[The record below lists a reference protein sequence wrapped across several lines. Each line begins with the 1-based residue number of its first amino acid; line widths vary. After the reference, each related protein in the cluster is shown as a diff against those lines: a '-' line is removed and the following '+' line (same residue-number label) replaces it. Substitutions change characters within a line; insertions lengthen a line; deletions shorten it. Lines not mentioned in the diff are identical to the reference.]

1 MIRVGYI
8 NQYDIYDET
17 VDFINDQYMM
27 AESAYSDYMTLVNR
41 INEYA
46 FIEGVSE
53 SDQEL
58 MEEGAKEVVE
68 KIGQAVINTIDKV
81 IELIKKCIENITGLI
96 FKHKD
101 TSKELD
107 KLLADHPELKNEV
120 IIALQK
126 GDMDL
131 KSLKDVNEL
140 LDTSQDII
148 NKMEAGKLEPS
159 KAEELYNKAVDKLE
173 KAKPFLTTIAAVG
186 SALSAV
192 LIVHKFLPSLREQ
205 KMNAEFTKQRLETMK
220 AKSNIDKMESEGKTS
235 IPVEGIARMK
245 NKIINKCCLIVSKQM
260 NATTKTNNRFTSAID
275 GFMKKH
281 LFNQKTYDSLK
292 GKKTKPVRLD
302 SERKRYDALKADIKE
317 FSDIIKPGSIK
328 ETSDKKNKDN

>member
-159 KAEELYNKAVDKLE
+159 KAEELYNKAVDKLD
-173 KAKPFLTTIAAVG
+173 KAKPFFDFAKGVSAVIAAG
-186 SALSAV
+186 LAIKTL
-192 LIVHKFLPSLREQ
+192 LPKMREAKLDCEISKSRMEAMKHQ
-205 KMNAEFTKQRLETMK
+205 K
-220 AKSNIDKMESEGKTS
+220 NIDKILNFGDGSKTE
-235 IPVEGIARMK
+235 IDVTGIARMK
-245 NKIINKCCLIVSKQM
+245 NKIINSVCAITAKNVSGTNKAVMKVDSAFGRFLKKFLTGDNGKLNLSNERARAQKAKM
-260 NATTKTNNRFTSAID
+260 KVDTFTRIKT
-275 GFMKKH
+275 
-281 LFNQKTYDSLK
+281 
-292 GKKTKPVRLD
+292 GKFD
-302 SERKRYDALKADIKE
+302 QDYS
-317 FSDIIKPGSIK
+317 S
-328 ETSDKKNKDN
+328 

>member
-17 VDFINDQYMM
+17 IDFINDQYMM

-68 KIGQAVINTIDKV
+68 KIGQAVINTVDKV

-148 NKMEAGKLEPS
+148 NKMEAGKL
-159 KAEELYNKAVDKLE
+159 
-173 KAKPFLTTIAAVG
+173 
-186 SALSAV
+186 
-192 LIVHKFLPSLREQ
+192 
-205 KMNAEFTKQRLETMK
+205 
-220 AKSNIDKMESEGKTS
+220 
-235 IPVEGIARMK
+235 
-245 NKIINKCCLIVSKQM
+245 
-260 NATTKTNNRFTSAID
+260 
-275 GFMKKH
+275 
-281 LFNQKTYDSLK
+281 
-292 GKKTKPVRLD
+292 
-302 SERKRYDALKADIKE
+302 
-317 FSDIIKPGSIK
+317 
-328 ETSDKKNKDN
+328 